1 MTIDGST
8 FILVVQLYYLMTTG
22 VANVWSNFSRGCL
35 IDPPS
40 GWLFNQKS
48 GLLIFFENYK
58 RSISNSLKVYTHLF
72 YANELGEPTQLK
84 NSRLHSIECAYET
97 WNELTS
103 GGWQIVSN
111 KFQ

>member
-1 MTIDGST
+1 MAS
-8 FILVVQLYYLMTTG
+8 G
-22 VANVWSNFSRGCL
+22 VANVRTNFYRGSL

-40 GWLFNQKS
+40 GWLFTQKS

-72 YANELGEPTQLK
+72 YANELGEPAQLK
-84 NSRLHSIECAYET
+84 NSRLHSIECACET
-97 WNELTS
+97 WDELIL
-103 GGWQIVSN
+103 GGWQVVSN